1 MKDKYNEN
9 RIKYLQRTYSETNVA
24 RDECLSK
31 ETISDINKKYHKR
44 QRQRKVDA
52 ILNNVR
58 NKDSIKKE
66 VHQIVEEIPN
76 FKVLCSGCKEELII
90 SVIILYVQKTRNS
103 RYHVEATGLWKKY
116 ELNWQKYSLILTRLL
131 METRKNSIQK

>member
-58 NKDSIKKE
+58 NKDSIKEE

-103 RYHVEATGLWKKY
+103 RYHVESTGLWRKY
-116 ELNWQKYSLILTRLL
+116 GLNWQKYSLILTRLL